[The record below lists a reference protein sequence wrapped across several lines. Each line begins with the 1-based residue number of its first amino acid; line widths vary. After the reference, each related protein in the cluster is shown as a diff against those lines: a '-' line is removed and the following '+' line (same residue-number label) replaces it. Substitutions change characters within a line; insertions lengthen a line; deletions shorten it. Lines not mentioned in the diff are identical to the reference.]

1 MGGLRATSSR
11 GSAWPSVALFAA
23 FALGVGGEARA
34 QESDGSTWGAIGG
47 GALGLYSG
55 TALGLLGSL
64 TPCSQTYAGAKCV
77 RIVTIAGG
85 AVGLVG
91 GAMLGAA
98 DPERIGDRARDAGYG
113 ALIGAGV
120 GIGMRQLIQ
129 RFGWQDVTS
138 MALAG
143 GAIGASAKGAG
154 IGFAA
159 GSLVGLA
166 LWQIFPGFDLPDVV
180 AAALAGMAIG
190 GVGALAAEGV
200 NRQTSD
206 MPALHVIA
214 PLSVR
219 F

>member
-1 MGGLRATSSR
+1 MAGLRATGWR
-11 GSAWPSVALFAA
+11 GSAWPLVAVLAT
-23 FALGVGGEARA
+23 LGLGFGGGAHA
-34 QESDGSTWGAIGG
+34 QESEGSAWAAIGG

-55 TALGLLGSL
+55 ATLGLLGSL

-85 AVGLVG
+85 AVGLVSG
-91 GAMLGAA
+91 VMLGAA
-98 DPERIGDRARDAGYG
+98 DRDRIGDHARDAGYG

-120 GIGMRQLIQ
+120 GMGLRPFVQ
-129 RFGWQDVTS
+129 RFGWQDVTG

-190 GVGALAAEGV
+190 GVGALATEGV
-200 NRQTSD
+200 DRQTTD
-206 MPALHVIA
+206 VPALHVIA
-214 PLSVR
+214 PLAVR